1 MLGQAFKV
9 TSAVVVLAVAGEFLL
24 SPALS
29 CWAAHVL
36 VQRDAGSPDTAQ
48 LLLLSPGGG
57 MGLMMRRFAEAPA
70 HQPGSACRATLLRAV
85 SPR

>member
-1 MLGQAFKV
+1 MLGQTFKV
-9 TSAVVVLAVAGEFLL
+9 TSVMAMLAVAGEFFL
-24 SPALS
+24 SPPPS

-36 VQRDAGSPDTAQ
+36 VQQDAGSADTAQ
-48 LLLLSPGGG
+48 LVLLSPGG

-70 HQPGSACRATLLRAV
+70 HQPGSVCRATLLRAV